1 VGNVRI
7 GWRGEKEEERETA
20 VLVATH
26 QLGPE
31 EMAKIRE
38 KAIELDRRGYEQPG
52 KVGPFWRYTKEA
64 YGHTQ
69 PVKHTL
75 QAE

>member
-1 VGNVRI
+1 M
-7 GWRGEKEEERETA
+7 
-20 VLVATH
+20 LVAMR

-31 EMAKIRE
+31 EMAKIRQ

-52 KVGPFWRYTKEA
+52 RVGPSREYTKEA
-64 YGHTQ
+64 YRHTQ
-69 PVKHTL
+69 PVEHTL